1 MQNNYFVCTLGQAAA
16 LNTTPKSYR
25 NISDYIRQQ
34 SYNHPLLPAV
44 GFPIP
49 KLDQQ
54 EWSYKV
60 LTFADV
66 EHGVGVF
73 AARLAISLGP
83 SREQQTVALLCH
95 SSPEFLFTWLG
106 LIKLGHAVLLVAPQC
121 QPAAILHLCTSCQVS
136 VLLYDEAHAE
146 RADQSEELA
155 KEQGLSA
162 LEAKPLPI
170 SASEDI
176 WKVIQEQ
183 FKDSIEPLH
192 VDQGAVAYLHHTSGT
207 SSGLPKPIP
216 QSHRAAIGV
225 LPHLPKIPAVASFT
239 TTPLYHG
246 GIADLFRCWTSNA
259 LIWLFP
265 GKDVPIT
272 ARNICSCLHVAKVY
286 AKTEGLPKVKYFSS
300 VPYVLQMMEADER
313 GLELLQEMDIVGVGG
328 AALPTEVGDRLVR
341 KKVNLI
347 SRFGSAECGFILSSY
362 RESFVDQDWQY
373 LRNYNPPKLVEFEE
387 RQDGLAELV
396 IKPGWPHMAK
406 KNRPDGSFATAD
418 LFAPHPT
425 IKDAWLYHSR
435 ADSQLTLITGKKFD
449 PAPLE
454 DALATSPNLDDVLI
468 FGNGRPFPGALLLRS
483 KEASEMTDDE
493 LINSIRE
500 QVARLNSESQD
511 HARIPFDML
520 VPLPYQEQ
528 RLEKSSKGTVIR
540 RAAEERFQDVINQ
553 AYIAQDSDSTPQV
566 TDEDLPQYL
575 TDLIRSLTGQSG
587 PLTEDM
593 DLFSYGVDSIA
604 CMQLRTRLRRLIPNI
619 EGQLPMSVVED
630 CGSIRRLA
638 DYVLRKRHGETEI
651 GEEDEEKLMLDMVEQ
666 YGSFRKSASDL
677 SANGLSEDSQGGDI
691 VVLTGATGALGA
703 HILSLVQKKPT
714 VTAVYC
720 LVRGADETAA
730 RERVNK
736 ALQQRSLID
745 LGPPDASNTKI
756 KVVPAQLGEEN
767 LGLDDETY
775 DHLAKK
781 ATLIVHVAWTVN
793 FRLKLRSFE
802 KDNVAGVRNL
812 LSLAL
817 KARRSQPPC
826 FLYCSST
833 AAVMNSSLDDAG
845 KLPETLSPR
854 PSSASSL
861 GYSRSKWVAEHI
873 CLRAHEQTRLQGRI
887 AVVRVGQLT
896 GDSTTGVWNTKE
908 AWPMMLSTARLIN
921 CLPDLR
927 DEPLDWLPVDI
938 AARAFLETRDTLDGS
953 DSMPV
958 YHVLNPHQKP
968 TWHQMLEWLQKWEN
982 FDIVT
987 SKEWVERLEESGG
1000 SEHSALKLLGLWK
1013 ASYGGEA
1020 AEAGTRP
1027 QFSMTTT
1034 SNKVPTLRD
1043 VKPLDEEYL
1052 GKMWYWVQQNVH

>member
-16 LNTTPKSYR
+16 LNTSPKSYR

-34 SYNHPLLPAV
+34 SQNHPLLPAV

-54 EWSYKV
+54 EWSFKV

-66 EHGVGVF
+66 EHAVGVF
-73 AARLAISLGP
+73 ASRLAIALGP
-83 SREQQTVALLCH
+83 SREPQTVALLCH
-95 SSPEFLFTWLG
+95 SSPEFLFTWLA
-106 LIKLGHAVLLVAPQC
+106 LIQLGHAVLLVAPQC

-136 VLLYDEAHAE
+136 LLVYDEAHAE

-155 KEQGLSA
+155 REQGLPT
-162 LEAKPLPI
+162 LETKLLPI

-176 WKVIQEQ
+176 WQVIQEQ
-183 FKDSIEPLH
+183 FKPSIEPLH

-225 LPHLPKIPAVASFT
+225 LPHLPKIPTVASFT

-246 GIADLFRCWTSNA
+246 GIADLFRCWTTKA
-259 LIWLFP
+259 
-265 GKDVPIT
+265 
-272 ARNICSCLHVAKVY
+272 Y

-313 GLELLQEMDIVGVGG
+313 GLEWLQEMDIVGVGG

-396 IKPGWPHMAK
+396 IKPGWPHMLLISTQAK
-406 KNRPDGSFATAD
+406 QNRPDGSFATAD

-454 DALATSPNLDDVLI
+454 DALTTSPDLDDVLI

-483 KEASEMTDDE
+483 KQASEMTDDE
-493 LINSIRE
+493 LLNSIRE

-520 VPLPYQEQ
+520 IPIPYQDQ
-528 RLEKSSKGTVIR
+528 PLEKSSKGTIIR
-540 RAAEERFQDVINQ
+540 RSAEERFQDVINQ
-553 AYIAQDSDSTPQV
+553 AYIAQDSDTVPQV
-566 TDEDLPQYL
+566 TDEDLPQHL
-575 TDLIRSLTGQSG
+575 TDLIQSLTGQSG
-587 PLTEDM
+587 QLTEDM

-630 CGSIRRLA
+630 CGSIRRLT
-638 DYVLRKRHGETEI
+638 DYVLRKRRGEREV
-651 GEEDEEKLMLDMVEQ
+651 GGEDEEKLMLDMVER
-666 YGSFRKSASDL
+666 YGSFERPASDV
-677 SANGLSEDSQGGDI
+677 SANGLPEENQGGDT

-703 HILSLVQKKPT
+703 HILSLLQKKPT

-730 RERVNK
+730 RGRVNK

-745 LGPPDASNTKI
+745 LGPPDAPNTKI

-767 LGLDDETY
+767 LGLDDKIY
-775 DHLAKK
+775 DHLARK

-802 KDNVAGVRNL
+802 KDNIAGVRNL
-812 LSLAL
+812 LDLAL
-817 KARRSQPPC
+817 KARPSQPPC

-833 AAVMNSSLDDAG
+833 AAVMNSSLDEAE
-845 KLPETLSPR
+845 KLPETLSSR

-873 CLRAHEQTRLQGRI
+873 CLRAHEQTGLQGRI

-921 CLPDLR
+921 CLPDLG
-927 DEPLDWLPVDI
+927 DEPLDWLPVDV

-953 DSMPV
+953 ESMSV
-958 YHVLNPHQKP
+958 YHVLNPHQRP
-968 TWHQMLEWLQKWEN
+968 TWHHMLEWLQKWEN

-987 SKEWVERLEESGG
+987 SKEWVGRLEESGG
-1000 SEHSALKLLGLWK
+1000 SEHSALRLLGLWK
-1013 ASYGGEA
+1013 ASYGGETA
-1020 AEAGTRP
+1020 AAGTRP
-1027 QFSMTTT
+1027 QFSMTNT

-1043 VKPLDEEYL
+1043 IKPLDEEYL
-1052 GKMWYWVQQNVH
+1052 GKMWYWIQQNVH